1 MHTIQ
6 WIGLIMVVGGLV
18 GWARHGIKKP
28 PAPANAGGHKGKA
41 ISHPLP
47 DLT

>member
-18 GWARHGIKKP
+18 GWVLLLRSIFD
-28 PAPANAGGHKGKA
+28 
-41 ISHPLP
+41 
-47 DLT
+47 DLLR